1 VTVGVRA
8 PMSLRRALAQRTVV
22 IGNSGS
28 GKSVFAESLAT
39 LVLAPVVDLD
49 LLHWEDVGL
58 GAKRNEETARQ
69 MVSDATDAPSWII
82 EGVYGWLA
90 EGALPR
96 ATALVWLDLPW
107 SICRRGLLAR
117 GPRRGASEASFAA
130 LLKWAEDYWERR
142 TSSSFDGHL
151 NLFNGFCGEKI
162 RLSDRDQIR
171 ELLSRLSS
179 HRMRPSRRWSTGNP
193 RF

>member
-1 VTVGVRA
+1 MTVGVRA

-151 NLFNGFCGEKI
+151 NLYNGFCGEKI

-179 HRMRPSRRWSTGNP
+179 HPDATE
-193 RF
+193 